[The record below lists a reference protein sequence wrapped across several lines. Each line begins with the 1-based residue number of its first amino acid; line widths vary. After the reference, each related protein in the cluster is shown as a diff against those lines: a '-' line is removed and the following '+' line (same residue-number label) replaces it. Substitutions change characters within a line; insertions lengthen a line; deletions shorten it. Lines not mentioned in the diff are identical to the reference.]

1 MSLLDTGKDI
11 RRLNELAAILLKYGF
26 ADMIRRL
33 GLAAS
38 MEQAG
43 KLVRQQVDRDMLT
56 MQPAERLR
64 RALEEMGPTF
74 VKLGQIL
81 ATRVDLFP
89 MDWIAEFEKLQDTAR
104 EIPWEDIQP
113 RIERALGKS
122 VDRVFLHVDPSPI
135 GVASIGQV
143 HRATT
148 RRGEQVV
155 IKVRKP
161 GIRHKIDS
169 DLRLLRSLARM
180 AADNSAELRRYR
192 PVDLVREFER
202 SLGREL
208 DFTIES
214 RSADRIRKNMR
225 KIPWV
230 KVPRVYWD
238 YTSPALAVQEYID
251 GIPARQIEKLE
262 DAGYDRTILAR
273 RGAFVAWKMALE
285 DGFFHADPHPGNF
298 LILKGNQIA
307 MLDYGMVGKLS
318 EHRQEQ
324 MVQIMKA
331 VVLQDAESCAAVL
344 ASWSDG
350 MPVKF
355 EQLVADLEDII
366 SQYYGV
372 PLAELNVTALLAD
385 ITGLLRNYD
394 LILPSDIALLIKAII
409 TLEGFGR
416 MMNPSFDLMSEAEPL
431 VKRMMRQRYSPVRLA
446 RSIGLRAM
454 DAVDKL
460 YAAPPPAG
468 MPPRDSTQ
476 GIDPRHLERLVARLE
491 RGQYR
496 QVQALLTV
504 AGILCGS
511 IMLAGKVVP
520 TVWDISVPGALIL
533 LVSGTWSGW
542 MVLVARRHLRQ
553 WD

>member
-1 MSLLDTGKDI
+1 MSILDTGKDI

-33 GLAAS
+33 GLAGS
-38 MEQAG
+38 LEQAG
-43 KLVRQQVDRDMLT
+43 KLVRQHVDRDMLT

-104 EIPWEDIQP
+104 EIPWEEIQP
-113 RIERALGKS
+113 RIEKALGKP
-122 VDRVFLHVDPSPI
+122 VDRIFLHVDPTPI

-148 RRGEQVV
+148 RRGDQVV
-155 IKVRKP
+155 LKVRKP

-169 DLRLLRSLARM
+169 DLRLLGSLARM

-230 KVPRVYWD
+230 KVPKVYWE
-238 YTSPALAVQEYID
+238 YTSPALAVQEFID

-262 DAGYDRTILAR
+262 DAGYDRKILAR

-298 LILKGNQIA
+298 LILKGNHIA

-318 EHRQEQ
+318 DHRQEQ
-324 MVQIMKA
+324 MVQMMKA

-350 MPVKF
+350 VPVKF
-355 EQLVADLEDII
+355 ESLVADLEDII

-394 LILPSDIALLIKAII
+394 LVLPSDIALLIKAII

-416 MMNPSFDLMSEAEPL
+416 MMNPQFDLMSEAEPL

-468 MPPRDSTQ
+468 MPARDGNQ

-533 LVSGTWSGW
+533 LTSGTWSAW
-542 MVLVARRHLRQ
+542 MMLVARRHLRQ